1 MKEVKK
7 MSKKGPFVVF
17 EGIDGSGT
25 TTQADRVSEYLNSR
39 GIPTHLTSEPTNS
52 LIGGLI
58 RSSLKK
64 HWSISPEGLQLLFA
78 ADRAHHLET
87 EILPILEKGKVVIT
101 DRYYFSSIAYGSVG
115 VSDKEWLF
123 DINKLFIKPD
133 LVIYI
138 RISTE
143 KAMQRIEKG
152 RHGEMELF
160 EQKEKLA
167 SVIAQYERLVQE
179 FDYFV
184 VVDGEHPR
192 GKVTEN
198 ILNALKDK
206 LNLG

>member
-1 MKEVKK
+1 
-7 MSKKGPFVVF
+7 MSKKGLFIVF

-25 TTQADRVSEYLNSR
+25 TTQADKIGEYLNSQ

-87 EILPILEKGKVVIT
+87 EIIPILEKGKVVIT

-115 VSDKEWLF
+115 VFDKEWLF

-138 RISTE
+138 SVSVE
-143 KAMQRIEKG
+143 SAMQRIKKG
-152 RHGEMELF
+152 RHTQVELF

-167 SVIAQYERLVQE
+167 SVIARYESLAKE

-184 VVDGEHPR
+184 IIDGEGSR
-192 GKVTEN
+192 EKVTKD

-206 LNLG
+206 LNLE